1 MAVFWIL
8 LFAPVFRLFAA
19 EGPPLQISPPLS
31 TFASL
36 RLCASPSSTQETTK
50 RTKSKKPTEDR
61 HSSPYGRDSTAGGA
75 PAGAG
80 LDSSFGIILTIW
92 PSFMTWIGVWVL
104 AATALARAAARI
116 MAWSACWIQL
126 AAFIVGRCC

>member
-1 MAVFWIL
+1 LAF
-8 LFAPVFRLFAA
+8 FFFPGYDPT
-19 EGPPLQISPPLS
+19 ENPSSENLS
-31 TFASL
+31 SFASL
-36 RLCASPSSTQETTK
+36 RDLCDFAVNSPIRETQETSRNRRSRLK
-50 RTKSKKPTEDR
+50 NGA
-61 HSSPYGRDSTAGGA
+61 PYGRDSTAGGA